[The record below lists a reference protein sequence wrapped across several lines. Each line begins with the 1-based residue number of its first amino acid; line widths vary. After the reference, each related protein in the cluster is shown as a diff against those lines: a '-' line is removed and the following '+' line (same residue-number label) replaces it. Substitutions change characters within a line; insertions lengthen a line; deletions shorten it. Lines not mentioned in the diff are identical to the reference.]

1 MARPLR
7 DNQEVHNENAF
18 WAERDALGRSRGKMR
33 HIVVPGFVLL
43 ATGLAFG
50 PAAWG
55 QKPGL
60 EVPLITPGPGGN
72 PARAAKTKLM
82 WRKTEEKQTS
92 IHVHS
97 IGTTFRE
104 FGATTAC
111 LRIRRPVR
119 HLLRTERSYMKK

>member
-60 EVPLITPGPGGN
+60 EVPLITPGPGWKPCPRCENEAHVAEDRRKANRSEERRVGKEC
-72 PARAAKTKLM
+72 R
-82 WRKTEEKQTS
+82 WR
-92 IHVHS
+92 
-97 IGTTFRE
+97 GT
-104 FGATTAC
+104 G
-111 LRIRRPVR
+111 
-119 HLLRTERSYMKK
+119 